1 MSRRITL
8 VGAFVAAGMTAAA
21 QAQEPGTD
29 TAAFLAQLT
38 KTYVETD
45 IAAGARSDAAY
56 AAARKYIL
64 EGPFL
69 AAREARMAQRF
80 GSSCTGLGLDTTLDS
95 LVHDLST
102 GVPGDGK
109 RLSLYLT
116 MVQATCPKR
125 MAEDR
130 ALLGDVWST
139 LERAKALRRQHYD
152 AYVEEQ
158 RLMLARRE
166 QERVTRDREAAE
178 ERERRERERVAL
190 AAAKAAEEAA
200 RATPAQAAKVA
211 REAGGGATLAGTYRC
226 GSAEEGRVL
235 HFGDAGEA
243 VELSTMGETTM
254 AFGGLYRVMGD
265 RVVIRFIADNT
276 WKLFAFN
283 YQQKVA
289 DEYAWKRS
297 AIASQKVVEF
307 RVVPLGADAFR
318 IESAR
323 TKMLKSG
330 ETAEIRRPDCRK
342 LDSESATARG
352 LAAHAR
358 LAIRYFDRE
367 HDQVPATLDK
377 ASLSLP
383 EEIESKKRMEREWF
397 ERAPGLVKMMVTDRL
412 LAELRKSP
420 DNNCLAVRTA
430 LEQKTAIAMASI
442 NQISESELAQ
452 NNPGRAE
459 MLAGRQLDPAFEEFL
474 DHAGR
479 SGCLM
484 EEASA
489 VGL

>member
-1 MSRRITL
+1 M
-8 VGAFVAAGMTAAA
+8 AAGMTAAA

-38 KTYVETD
+38 KTYVEAE
-45 IAAGARSDAAY
+45 IAAGAQSEAAY

-69 AAREARMAQRF
+69 PAREARMAQRF
-80 GSSCTGLGLDTTLDS
+80 GSGCAGLGLDATLES
-95 LVHDLST
+95 LVRDLST
-102 GVPGDGK
+102 GAPGDGK

-116 MVQATCPKR
+116 LVQATCPKR

-139 LERAKALRRQHYD
+139 LERAKGLRRQAYD
-152 AYVEEQ
+152 AYLEEE
-158 RLMLARRE
+158 RLALVRRE
-166 QERVTRDREAAE
+166 RERLERDRLAAAEHQAAE
-178 ERERRERERVAL
+178 ERERQAQ
-190 AAAKAAEEAA
+190 AAAKAAEESA
-200 RATPAQAAKVA
+200 RAAPPQESRAAK
-211 REAGGGATLAGTYRC
+211 ESPGAGSLAGTYRC
-226 GSAEEGRVL
+226 GTADDGRFL
-235 HFGDAGEA
+235 HFGAAGEA
-243 VELSTMGETTM
+243 VELSSMGETTM
-254 AFGGLYRVMGD
+254 AFAGLYRVVGD

-276 WKLFAFN
+276 WKLFAFS
-283 YQQKVA
+283 YQQKLA
-289 DEYAWKRS
+289 DEFAWKRS

-342 LDSESATARG
+342 LDSDSPTARG
-352 LAAHAR
+352 LAAHAK
-358 LAIRYFDRE
+358 LAMRYVDQE

-377 ASLSLP
+377 ASISLP
-383 EEIESKKRMEREWF
+383 AEIESKKRKEREWF

-412 LAELRKSP
+412 LEELRKSP
-420 DNNCLAVRTA
+420 DKNCLAVRTT
-430 LEQKTAIAMASI
+430 LEQKTSVAMASI

-452 NNPGRAE
+452 DNPRRAE
-459 MLAGRQLDPAFEEFL
+459 MLAGRQLDPAFEEYL
-474 DHAGR
+474 DEAGR
-479 SGCLM
+479 AGCLM